1 MNSIAMSSIFRY
13 FLCIFACRI
22 HKTGM
27 TFLDYLF
34 EDFVQRVLSYH
45 LLVIP
50 MYVVFEQ
57 GADPGFCQGEEASKR
72 INTSGFAGTHAKLS
86 LFWGVLAQKK
96 VGILTPRTPRTP
108 SLDRSLINTQVQA
121 HIKYAF

>member
-27 TFLDYLF
+27 CFLDYLF

-45 LLVIP
+45 LLAIN

-57 GADPGFCQGEEASKR
+57 GADPGYCQGGEASKW
-72 INTSGFAGTHAKLS
+72 INTSGFASTHAKLS
-86 LFWGVLAQKK
+86 LFWGGSPQK
-96 VGILTPRTPRTP
+96 
-108 SLDRSLINTQVQA
+108 
-121 HIKYAF
+121 